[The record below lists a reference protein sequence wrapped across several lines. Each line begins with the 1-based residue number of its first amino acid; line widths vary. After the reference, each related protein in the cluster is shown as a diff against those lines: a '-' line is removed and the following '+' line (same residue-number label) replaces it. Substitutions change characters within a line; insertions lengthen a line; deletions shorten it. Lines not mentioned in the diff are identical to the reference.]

1 MSGVGKNGL
10 DQPRMIQ
17 NGIANFRIAQKI
29 DQRNTFAARAGERA
43 HDEIKIGSGKPSPTI
58 RPDHRNPIMSKA
70 KATGKVCAE
79 NLAEGVGFEP
89 TVGCPTLDFESSALN
104 RTQPPFQNGDAD
116 LQQSIRR
123 ARPLDYRHGAPIA
136 NLPSGQFA
144 DQIDNCRDPQCDY
157 QSGGA
162 GQDTAFNAKVARLR

>member
-29 DQRNTFAARAGERA
+29 DQRNTFAARAGERV

-104 RTQPPFQNGDAD
+104 RTQPPFLWSCRANY
-116 LQQSIRR
+116 RR
-123 ARPLDYRHGAPIA
+123 PR
-136 NLPSGQFA
+136 GQ
-144 DQIDNCRDPQCDY
+144 C
-157 QSGGA
+157 
-162 GQDTAFNAKVARLR
+162 KLRCLWQPGWSPPW